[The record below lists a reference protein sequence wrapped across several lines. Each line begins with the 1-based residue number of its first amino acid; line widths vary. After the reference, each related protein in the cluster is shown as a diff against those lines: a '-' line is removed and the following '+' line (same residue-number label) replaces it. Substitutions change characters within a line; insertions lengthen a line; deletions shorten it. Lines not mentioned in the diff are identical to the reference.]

1 MAIAFRYPDDPVRI
15 SQDRLKKLSDTR
27 KPGSL
32 LAQLKFDGWRCP
44 MYKIDGRWQFYAK
57 REGTTERDKP
67 PPDHLVRQLD
77 ALGLPDGV
85 AFDGEWMGPRDV
97 YRVLTGKHYFVLFD
111 MMYFDGQWQG
121 DVPFSQRVA
130 NLKTLIGLHRG
141 KAKGDTSLI
150 EVAQTVDSNWNA
162 MFEESKKN
170 PLTEGIVLREAD
182 SWLIGDPRA
191 AKDNALWMKV
201 KWRDIKEPAKY

>member
-1 MAIAFRYPDDPVRI
+1 MIFRFPDCPVRI
-15 SQDRLKKLSDTR
+15 SQDRLKLLSDTR

-32 LAQLKFDGWRCP
+32 LAQPKFDGYRAVMLRDNGKW
-44 MYKIDGRWQFYAK
+44 GFYAK
-57 REGTTERDKP
+57 HSDRRERAKT

-85 AFDGEWMGPRDV
+85 ALDGEWMGLRDV
-97 YRVLTGKHYFVLFD
+97 YNVLKGKHFFVLFD

-121 DVPFSQRVA
+121 DLPFKQRFA
-130 NLKTLIGLHRG
+130 NLKTLLELHKG

-182 SWLIGDPRA
+182 SWLIGDPKD
-191 AKDNALWMKV
+191 AKDNPLMMKV